1 MREPVRIE
9 LSALGNRATLIGA
22 IGSAIDLVHRSLFGI
37 GKDAG
42 PLALPFTAADVA
54 A

>member
-1 MREPVRIE
+1 
-9 LSALGNRATLIGA
+9 
-22 IGSAIDLVHRSLFGI
+22 VHRSLFGI